1 MPAQLETMAEEHQ
14 DDGRLVAL
22 AEVRALLEAAERE
35 RGELSYEQKL
45 ALEHA
50 RAFAIRL
57 DAEKAKELVDR
68 LVKVSPKVTAGYAV
82 KIADLLPTHPDD
94 VRTIFA
100 KERFQLEADEIS
112 KILETV
118 QPYL

>member
-1 MPAQLETMAEEHQ
+1 MAPQESTEE
-14 DDGRLVAL
+14 GRLVSL

-50 RAFAIRL
+50 RSFAL
-57 DAEKAKELVDR
+57 KLTPEKARELVER
-68 LVKVSPKVTAGYAV
+68 LGKLSPKVTPLHAV

-100 KERFQLEADEIS
+100 KERFALEKDEID

-118 QPYL
+118 QSYL